1 MSQNDTYIPQ
11 GNILIVDDNPTNL
24 RLLSKV
30 LTRQGYEVRKAL
42 DGQMTLKSVQ
52 TLLPDLI
59 LLDIMMPG
67 MDGFE
72 VCQQLKSDP
81 HTAQVPIIFLS
92 ALDEAFDKVKAF
104 LVGGADYVTKPFQY
118 EEILARVKHQ
128 LALKLAERELHQLNA
143 QLEDRV
149 TERTQQL
156 EIANARLLEMAFQDG
171 LTSLPNRVLFMDR
184 LGEALAQAKT
194 ESSYQFA
201 VLFLDCDRF
210 KVINDSLGHL
220 VGDQLL
226 VNIAQRLREVM
237 GDKDTLA
244 RFGGDEF
251 TILLTHIQDPGQV
264 TQMAKHILKAFTAPF
279 KLDTREVFINASIG
293 IVMGNNSYEQPEYL
307 LRDAD
312 TAMYQAKSSGKADYR
327 LFEPSMHNSAV
338 TLLELETDLRIAIEQ
353 DEFVVFYQPI
363 VNLSTGKIASFE
375 ALVRWQHPKQDLI
388 FPNYFIPLAEET
400 DLILAI
406 GQKILSKACH
416 QLSLWRQQG
425 VIDQSVTMSI
435 NLSARQLTQH
445 DLIEQIDTIGIQS
458 GLDLKNLRLEIT
470 ESSIMDNAQETTAVL
485 QKLRDR
491 GVKVSIDDFG
501 TGYSSLSYLH
511 SLPVDS
517 LKIDRSFVQSMN
529 GSPEGLG
536 LVPLIIN
543 MAHAMGMSVVAEGIE
558 TTQQLAQLCALQCD
572 FGQGYLFAQPLRVQA
587 AIALI
592 ADDSL
597 DKLFK

>member
-1 MSQNDTYIPQ
+1 MSQDDTYIPQ

-42 DGQMTLKSVQ
+42 DGRMTLKSVQ
-52 TLLPDLI
+52 TRLPDLI

-72 VCQQLKSDP
+72 VCQKLKADP
-81 HTAQVPIIFLS
+81 HTATIPIIFLS

-128 LALKLAERELHQLNA
+128 LALKLAERELHQLNV

-149 TERTQQL
+149 KERTLQL
-156 EIANARLLEMAFQDG
+156 EVANARLLEMAFQDG
-171 LTSLPNRVLFMDR
+171 LTGLPNRVLFMER
-184 LGEALAQAKT
+184 LGKALELAKADST
-194 ESSYQFA
+194 RQFA

-210 KVINDSLGHL
+210 KVINDSLGHIL
-220 VGDQLL
+220 GDQLL
-226 VNIAQRLREVM
+226 VNIAHRLREVV
-237 GDKDTLA
+237 GDRDTLA

-251 TILLTHIQDPGQV
+251 TILLTHVQNLDQV
-264 TQMAKHILKAFTAPF
+264 TQIAQQILKTFSEPF
-279 KLDTREVFINASIG
+279 KLETREVFINASIG
-293 IVMGNNSYEQPEYL
+293 MVMGNPNYEQPEYL

-312 TAMYQAKSSGKADYR
+312 TAMYQAKAFGKADYR
-327 LFEPSMHNSAV
+327 LFEPSMHNRAV
-338 TLLELETDLRIAIEQ
+338 ILLELETDLRLAIEQ

-363 VNLSTGKIASFE
+363 IDLSTGKVASFE
-375 ALVRWQHPKQDLI
+375 ALIRWRHPKQDLI
-388 FPNYFIPLAEET
+388 FPNDFIPLAEET
-400 DLILAI
+400 DLIILI

-416 QLSLWRQQG
+416 QLSFWRQQG
-425 VIDQSVTMSI
+425 LIDESVAMSI

-445 DLIEQIDTIGIQS
+445 DLIEQIDAIGVQT
-458 GLDLKNLRLEIT
+458 GLNFKNLRLEIT
-470 ESSIMDNAQETTAVL
+470 ESSIMANARDTAAVL
-485 QKLRDR
+485 QKLRER
-491 GVKVSIDDFG
+491 GIQVSIDDFG

-529 GSPEGLG
+529 GNSEAVG

-543 MAHAMGMSVVAEGIE
+543 MAHTLGMSVVAEGIE
-558 TTQQLAQLCALQCD
+558 TAQQLAQLQALQCD
-572 FGQGYLFAQPLRVQA
+572 FGQGYLFSQPLSAQD

-592 ADDSL
+592 EAAPFY
-597 DKLFK
+597 KLFM

>member
-1 MSQNDTYIPQ
+1 MSQDDTYIPP

-30 LTRQGYEVRKAL
+30 LTKQGYEVRKAL

-104 LVGGADYVTKPFQY
+104 LVGGADYVAKPFHH

-128 LALKLAERELHQLNA
+128 LALKSAERELHQLNA

-149 TERTQQL
+149 KERTLQL
-156 EIANARLLEMAFQDG
+156 ENANARLLEMAFQDG
-171 LTSLPNRVLFMDR
+171 LTGLPNRVLFMER
-184 LGEALAQAKT
+184 LGQALEQAKADST
-194 ESSYQFA
+194 YQFA

-210 KVINDSLGHL
+210 KVINDSLGHI

-226 VNIAQRLREVM
+226 FNIAHRLKEVVR
-237 GDKDTLA
+237 DSDTLA

-251 TILLTHIQDPGQV
+251 TILLTDIQNLTQV
-264 TQMAKHILKAFTAPF
+264 TQMAEQIIKAFSDPF
-279 KLDTREVFINASIG
+279 KLKTREVFINASIG
-293 IVMGNNSYEQPEYL
+293 IVIGNSDYEQPEYL

-312 TAMYQAKSSGKADYR
+312 TAMYRAKASGQADYR
-327 LFEPSMHNSAV
+327 LFEPSMHNRAV

-353 DEFVVFYQPI
+353 DEFVLFYQPI
-363 VNLSTGKIASFE
+363 INLNTGKISSFE
-375 ALVRWQHPKQDLI
+375 ALIRWQHPKQELI
-388 FPNYFIPLAEET
+388 FPDDFIPLAEET
-400 DLILAI
+400 DLIILI

-416 QLSLWRQQG
+416 QLSFWQQQG
-425 VIDQSVTMSI
+425 MIDESVTMSI
-435 NLSARQLTQH
+435 NLSVRQLTQP
-445 DLIEQIDTIGIQS
+445 DLIEQIDAIGFQT
-458 GLDLKNLRLEIT
+458 GLNLKNLRLEIT
-470 ESSIMDNAQETTAVL
+470 ESSIMANAQATTTVL
-485 QKLRDR
+485 QELRE
-491 GVKVSIDDFG
+491 GGIQVVIDDFG
-501 TGYSSLSYLH
+501 TGYSSLSHLH

-517 LKIDRSFVQSMN
+517 LKIDHSFVQSMN
-529 GSPEGLG
+529 GNPESLG
-536 LVPLIIN
+536 LTPLIIN
-543 MAHAMGMSVVAEGIE
+543 MAHTMNMSVVAEGIE
-558 TTQQLAQLCALQCD
+558 TAQQLAQLRALQCD
-572 FGQGYLFAQPLRVQA
+572 FGQGYLFAHPLRAQG

-592 ADDSL
+592 ADAP
-597 DKLFK
+597 FW

>member
-1 MSQNDTYIPQ
+1 MSQDDTYIPP

-30 LTRQGYEVRKAL
+30 LTKQGYEVRKAL

-104 LVGGADYVTKPFQY
+104 LVGGADYVAKPFHH

-128 LALKLAERELHQLNA
+128 LALKSAERELHQLNA

-149 TERTQQL
+149 KERTLQL
-156 EIANARLLEMAFQDG
+156 ENANARLLEMAFQDG
-171 LTSLPNRVLFMDR
+171 LTGLPNRVLFMER
-184 LGEALAQAKT
+184 LGQALEQAKADST
-194 ESSYQFA
+194 YQFA

-210 KVINDSLGHL
+210 KVINDSLGHI

-226 VNIAQRLREVM
+226 FNIAHRLKEVVR
-237 GDKDTLA
+237 DSDTLA

-251 TILLTHIQDPGQV
+251 TILLTDIQNLTQV
-264 TQMAKHILKAFTAPF
+264 TQMAEQIIKAFSDPF
-279 KLDTREVFINASIG
+279 KLKTREVFINASIG
-293 IVMGNNSYEQPEYL
+293 IVIGNSDYEQPEYL

-312 TAMYQAKSSGKADYR
+312 TAMYRAKASGQADYR
-327 LFEPSMHNSAV
+327 LFEPSMHNRAV

-353 DEFVVFYQPI
+353 DEFVLFYQPI
-363 VNLSTGKIASFE
+363 INLNTGKISSFE
-375 ALVRWQHPKQDLI
+375 ALIRWQHPKQELI
-388 FPNYFIPLAEET
+388 FPDDFIPLAEET
-400 DLILAI
+400 DLIILI

-416 QLSLWRQQG
+416 QLSFWQQQG
-425 VIDQSVTMSI
+425 MIDESVTMSI
-435 NLSARQLTQH
+435 NLSVRQLTQP
-445 DLIEQIDTIGIQS
+445 DLIEQIDAIGFQT
-458 GLDLKNLRLEIT
+458 GLNLKNLRLEIT
-470 ESSIMDNAQETTAVL
+470 ESSIMANAQATTTVL
-485 QKLRDR
+485 QELRER
-491 GVKVSIDDFG
+491 GIQVVIDDFG
-501 TGYSSLSYLH
+501 TGYSSLSHLH

-517 LKIDRSFVQSMN
+517 LKIDHSFVQSMN
-529 GSPEGLG
+529 GNPESLG
-536 LVPLIIN
+536 LTPLIIN
-543 MAHAMGMSVVAEGIE
+543 MAHTMNMSVVAEGIE
-558 TTQQLAQLCALQCD
+558 TAQQLAQLRALQCD
-572 FGQGYLFAQPLRVQA
+572 FGQGYLFAHPLRAQG

-592 ADDSL
+592 ADAP
-597 DKLFK
+597 FW

>member
-72 VCQQLKSDP
+72 VCQKLKADP

-149 TERTQQL
+149 KERTQQL
-156 EIANARLLEMAFQDG
+156 EIANTRLLEMAFQDG
-171 LTSLPNRVLFMDR
+171 LTRLPNRVLFMER
-184 LGEALAQAKT
+184 LGEALVQAKT

-201 VLFLDCDRF
+201 VFFLDCDRF
-210 KVINDSLGHL
+210 KIINDSLGHII
-220 VGDQLL
+220 GDQLL
-226 VNIAQRLREVM
+226 VNIAHRLREVI
-237 GDKDTLA
+237 GDGDTLA

-251 TILLTHIQDPGQV
+251 TILLTHVQNPIQV
-264 TQMAKHILKAFTAPF
+264 TQMAKQILKSFTAPF

-293 IVMGNNSYEQPEYL
+293 IVIGDPSYEQPEYL

-312 TAMYQAKSSGKADYR
+312 TAMYQAKASGTADYR

-338 TLLELETDLRIAIEQ
+338 TLLELETDLRIAIDR
-353 DEFVVFYQPI
+353 DEFIVFYQPI
-363 VNLSTGKIASFE
+363 VNLSTGKIYSFE
-375 ALVRWQHPKQDLI
+375 ALVRWRHPKQELI

-406 GQKILSKACH
+406 GQKILS
-416 QLSLWRQQG
+416 W
-425 VIDQSVTMSI
+425 
-435 NLSARQLTQH
+435 
-445 DLIEQIDTIGIQS
+445 
-458 GLDLKNLRLEIT
+458 
-470 ESSIMDNAQETTAVL
+470 
-485 QKLRDR
+485 
-491 GVKVSIDDFG
+491 
-501 TGYSSLSYLH
+501 
-511 SLPVDS
+511 
-517 LKIDRSFVQSMN
+517 
-529 GSPEGLG
+529 
-536 LVPLIIN
+536 
-543 MAHAMGMSVVAEGIE
+543 
-558 TTQQLAQLCALQCD
+558 
-572 FGQGYLFAQPLRVQA
+572 
-587 AIALI
+587 
-592 ADDSL
+592 
-597 DKLFK
+597 